1 MRLMEVVLQDGKRI
15 LITKTSSAE
24 NVAILNKLLDQELIS
39 RVVYY

>member
-24 NVAILNKLLDQELIS
+24 NVAILNKLLDQELVY

>member
-15 LITKTSSAE
+15 LITKTTSAE
-24 NVAILNKLLDQELIS
+24 NVAILNKLLDQELVY

>member
-15 LITKTSSAE
+15 VITKKSSAE
-24 NVAILNKLLDQELIS
+24 NVAMLNNLLDQALIS

>member
-15 LITKTSSAE
+15 LITKTTSAE